1 MCMYSYVRMNVCMY
15 EYPHHQQ
22 LTLRLIPYYSVTSMT
37 QYLNPSVL
45 SSIEFRKMLGR
56 EKPFSISLRPNVQP
70 VCSFLLKWVY
80 ILLIRILLR
89 GVITSHVYAS
99 ISAYVKIY
107 PYPVILIF
115 LNWKI
120 LLLLNWN
127 PILWS
132 STKAQVF

>member
-1 MCMYSYVRMNVCMY
+1 MYSYVRMNVCMY

-22 LTLRLIPYYSVTSMT
+22 LTLRLIPYYD

-56 EKPFSISLRPNVQP
+56 EKLFSISLRPNVQP
-70 VCSFLLKWVY
+70 VCSSLLKWVY

-89 GVITSHVYAS
+89 GVIMSHVYAS

-107 PYPVILIF
+107 PYLVILIP

-127 PILWS
+127 RILWS